1 MAKDYFRVL
10 RAEMKRQ
17 GINAEGLAGLCGCST
32 STMCAALR
40 GDSEWKLEWMYITMD
55 ALGAPYSE
63 MATLFPRRGVWAG
76 EIDHAAAGKR
86 HALDSAVRGLVDAII
101 ANI

>member
-1 MAKDYFRVL
+1 MAKDYFRAL

-40 GDSEWKLEWMYITMD
+40 GASEWKLEWMYVTMD

-63 MATLFPRRGVWAG
+63 MATLFPRKGKWAG
-76 EIDHAAAGKR
+76 EIDREAAVKR
-86 HALDSAVRGLVDAII
+86 SALNAAVKGLVDAIM
-101 ANI
+101 ANT